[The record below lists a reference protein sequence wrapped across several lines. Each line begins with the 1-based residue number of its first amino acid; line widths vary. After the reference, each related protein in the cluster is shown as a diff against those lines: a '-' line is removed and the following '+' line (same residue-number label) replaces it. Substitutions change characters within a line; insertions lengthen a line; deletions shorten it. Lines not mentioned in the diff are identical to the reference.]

1 MTLQQPLLS
10 ADQAAVATMDAK
22 VVQAAEQQMRRSAPE
37 NPLSKRQKT
46 GTESYQSVARYNYS
60 SQESLQQGA
69 QGFIV
74 TCAFRREK
82 SATKEAVALISQYL
96 GLQQTEAHADEA
108 VPLTTATHHPAAT
121 KASAAAAAKASAAAA
136 APSTSDNPASD
147 PCDTPTASCHHSF
160 SITKLASSGIIMLQL
175 NQQASQDSNR
185 HPSESLEG
193 SGQAVQQPD
202 GAEASPENQMLPGSL
217 PVTVVRR
224 IVDDLRAGTLATP
237 EFCERIIPVQ
247 ITCSLTQQ
255 ALTSATQRLAK
266 LHAKQ
271 AVESSGD
278 QLVKFAVA
286 YKSRGS
292 SNKTKQAAT
301 PATDSPQEPG
311 PANRQQVITLVAAAV
326 EEAVVS
332 AGGKVHVDLKHPQ
345 VVILVEVLP
354 ISAMSL
360 CAISWVPASMTVQT
374 PKLMIKPLVS
384 SQPPATTHTERSKGS
399 LHKHM

>member
-1 MTLQQPLLS
+1 
-10 ADQAAVATMDAK
+10 MDAK
-22 VVQAAEQQMRRSAPE
+22 VVQAAEQQMRRSAPD

-60 SQESLQQGA
+60 SQESLQHGA

-108 VPLTTATHHPAAT
+108 VPFTSATHSP
-121 KASAAAAAKASAAAA
+121 AAAAAKASAVAAA
-136 APSTSDNPASD
+136 ATNSDPASD
-147 PCDTPTASCHHSF
+147 PSDTPIASCQYAF

-175 NQQASQDSNR
+175 NQQASQDIKR
-185 HPSESLEG
+185 HASESHDD
-193 SGQAVQQPD
+193 SGQAVQQQD
-202 GAEASPENQMLPGSL
+202 GSEALLASQVLPGVL
-217 PVTVVRR
+217 PITVVRQ
-224 IVDDLRAGTLATP
+224 IMDDLQAGTLATP

-247 ITCSLTQQ
+247 ITCSMTQQ

-271 AVESSGD
+271 AVEASGD

-292 SNKTKQAAT
+292 SNKAKQGAT
-301 PATDSPQEPG
+301 IAPGSPQQQG

-326 EEAVVS
+326 EEAVLN
-332 AGGKVHVDLKHPQ
+332 AGGTVHVDLKQPQ

-354 ISAMSL
+354 ISATSLSL

-384 SQPPATTHTERSKGS
+384 SQPPTLGAAKMPCRSTCQALKQ
-399 LHKHM
+399 

>member
-1 MTLQQPLLS
+1 
-10 ADQAAVATMDAK
+10 MDAK
-22 VVQAAEQQMRRSAPE
+22 IVQAAEQQMRRSAPE

-82 SATKEAVALISQYL
+82 SATKEAVALLSQYL
-96 GLQQTEAHADEA
+96 
-108 VPLTTATHHPAAT
+108 
-121 KASAAAAAKASAAAA
+121 
-136 APSTSDNPASD
+136 
-147 PCDTPTASCHHSF
+147 
-160 SITKLASSGIIMLQL
+160 
-175 NQQASQDSNR
+175 
-185 HPSESLEG
+185 
-193 SGQAVQQPD
+193 
-202 GAEASPENQMLPGSL
+202 EASPANQLQPGSL
-217 PVTVVRR
+217 PVTVVHQ
-224 IVDDLRAGTLATP
+224 IMDDLQAGTLATP

-247 ITCSLTQQ
+247 ITCSMIQQ

-271 AVESSGD
+271 AVEASED
-278 QLVKFAVA
+278 QLVNFAVA

-292 SNKTKQAAT
+292 SNKAKQAAT
-301 PATDSPQEPG
+301 IAPDSPQQPG

-332 AGGKVHVDLKHPQ
+332 AGGKVHVDLKQPQ

-354 ISAMSL
+354 VSAMSL
-360 CAISWVPASMTVQT
+360 CAISWVPACMTVQT

-384 SQPPATTHTERSKGS
+384 SQPPAATH
-399 LHKHM
+399 